1 MFSQKLQRLV
11 KLKKFKRKLQ
21 IEKRI
26 LYLLKMQKIWESEMM
41 FNQREIYQDM
51 SDGQDIFCYTDKR
64 KYYYKESKS
73 QLQLTNSAKHWI
85 KIKVLYWS

>member
-1 MFSQKLQRLV
+1 
-11 KLKKFKRKLQ
+11 
-21 IEKRI
+21 
-26 LYLLKMQKIWESEMM
+26 MM

-64 KYYYKESKS
+64 KYYCKESKS

-85 KIKVLYWS
+85 KIKVLYDHNF